1 MVKKEAKLFKKNLFL
16 VSGKLIILFFLSL
29 LPTKVKQ
36 ELDVVE
42 NKFFE
47 TCFNTDN
54 SRDLLSF
61 EVEHDN
67 KAKIEQI
74 PIQIS
79 SQFLLPVNEFE
90 TCLVNQLGVQ
100 LDSQTADTQMQTVT
114 PLTSNF
120 DKPIAKLDKKFP
132 KTDNLVD
139 NKKAHMKNNKSHVL
153 RNKKWY

>member
-1 MVKKEAKLFKKNLFL
+1 M
-16 VSGKLIILFFLSL
+16 FFLSL

-47 TCFNTDN
+47 TCFKVNRTDGEQKKSDN

-139 NKKAHMKNNKSHVL
+139 NKKAQMKNNKSHVL